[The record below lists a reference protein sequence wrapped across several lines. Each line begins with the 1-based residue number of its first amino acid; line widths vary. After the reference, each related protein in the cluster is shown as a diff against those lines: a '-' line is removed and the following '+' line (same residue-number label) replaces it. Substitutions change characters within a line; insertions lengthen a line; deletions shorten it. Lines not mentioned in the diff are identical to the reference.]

1 LKHRRVRKQITR
13 AMQINITL
21 YVFICLTYGFISELF
36 AKEFRGN
43 VLHFAFGISKSHV
56 LFNERL
62 ANVLSENGYKVHIVF
77 APVAPEVDL
86 PDFRNNKNVEVI
98 KINFTITESVFTLG
112 KQWQNDIFK
121 KDSIK
126 NIFVIGRMFQRL
138 LIDSCKIM
146 SENSALKQHIETIQY
161 DVLLNYC
168 FDICPL
174 AFGWKGKIP
183 KTICISPSTIIFESV
198 ASIIGTPIRPSFI
211 PNGGSAYSDKMT
223 FFGRLKNSLLSSLM
237 LLYPQL
243 PVSAHK
249 TEENIFRTIYGNDFK
264 SITELNSNIVGML
277 INGEASLEFPRPL
290 LPTVLYLGDL
300 LPPKSSR
307 LSKEWQH
314 VVEAENAGIILF
326 SFGSVIKA
334 DLIPWEIQKELLDAF
349 SRFPNY
355 TVVCK
360 LSVDESQ
367 KHYLPPNVKLF
378 DWIPQRELL
387 DHPKLK
393 LFITHA
399 GYNSLLETATV
410 GVPMITIPLFGD
422 QLSNALRAERQ
433 KLSLVLSKLEIT
445 SENLENKMK
454 IILENETYFN
464 RAKQFA
470 GFIHDKP
477 LSNAD
482 MLIRYMDITIRRQ
495 QLVRPAVLN
504 LNVMQEFNFDSV
516 ILATSA
522 FLILLSL
529 VR

>member
-1 LKHRRVRKQITR
+1 
-13 AMQINITL
+13 
-21 YVFICLTYGFISELF
+21 
-36 AKEFRGN
+36 
-43 VLHFAFGISKSHV
+43 
-56 LFNERL
+56 
-62 ANVLSENGYKVHIVF
+62 
-77 APVAPEVDL
+77 
-86 PDFRNNKNVEVI
+86 
-98 KINFTITESVFTLG
+98 
-112 KQWQNDIFK
+112 
-121 KDSIK
+121 
-126 NIFVIGRMFQRL
+126 
-138 LIDSCKIM
+138 M

-168 FDICPL
+168 LDICPL
-174 AFGWKGKIP
+174 AFGWK
-183 KTICISPSTIIFESV
+183 
-198 ASIIGTPIRPSFI
+198 
-211 PNGGSAYSDKMT
+211 
-223 FFGRLKNSLLSSLM
+223 
-237 LLYPQL
+237 
-243 PVSAHK
+243 
-249 TEENIFRTIYGNDFK
+249 
-264 SITELNSNIVGML
+264 
-277 INGEASLEFPRPL
+277 
-290 LPTVLYLGDL
+290 
-300 LPPKSSR
+300 
-307 LSKEWQH
+307 
-314 VVEAENAGIILF
+314 
-326 SFGSVIKA
+326 VIKT

-399 GYNSLLETATV
+399 GYNSLLETAKV

>member
-1 LKHRRVRKQITR
+1 
-13 AMQINITL
+13 MQIHITL

-36 AKEFRGN
+36 AKDFRGN
-43 VLHFAFGISKSHV
+43 VLHFACGISKSHV

-77 APVAPEVDL
+77 APVTPGVDL

-98 KINFTITESVFTLG
+98 KINFTITENVFTLG
-112 KQWQNDIFK
+112 KQWQND
-121 KDSIK
+121 
-126 NIFVIGRMFQRL
+126 RL
-138 LIDSCKIM
+138 LIDSCKIL
-146 SENSALKQHIETIQY
+146 SENSALKQHIETVQY

-168 FDICPL
+168 LDICPL

-183 KTICISPSTIIFESV
+183 KTICISPSTVIFESV
-198 ASIIGTPIRPSFI
+198 ASIVGTPIRPSFI

-223 FFGRLKNSLLSSLM
+223 FFDRLKNSLLSSLM

-249 TEENIFRTIYGNDFK
+249 TEESIFRTIYGNDFK

-307 LSKEWQH
+307 LST
-314 VVEAENAGIILF
+314 
-326 SFGSVIKA
+326 
-334 DLIPWEIQKELLDAF
+334 KELLDAF

-399 GYNSLLETATV
+399 GYNSLLETAKV

-495 QLVRPAVLN
+495 QLVRSAVLN
-504 LNVMQEFNFDSV
+504 LNNIQ
-516 ILATSA
+516 
-522 FLILLSL
+522 LI
-529 VR
+529 VAE

>member
-1 LKHRRVRKQITR
+1 
-13 AMQINITL
+13 MQIHITL

-36 AKEFRGN
+36 AKDFRGN
-43 VLHFAFGISKSHV
+43 VLHFACGISKSHV

-77 APVAPEVDL
+77 APVTPGVDL

-98 KINFTITESVFTLG
+98 KINFTITENVFTLG
-112 KQWQNDIFK
+112 KQWQND
-121 KDSIK
+121 
-126 NIFVIGRMFQRL
+126 RL
-138 LIDSCKIM
+138 LIDSCKIL
-146 SENSALKQHIETIQY
+146 SENSALKQHIETVQY

-168 FDICPL
+168 LDICPL

-183 KTICISPSTIIFESV
+183 KTICISPSTVIFESV
-198 ASIIGTPIRPSFI
+198 ASIVGTPIRPSFI

-223 FFGRLKNSLLSSLM
+223 FFDRLKNSLLSSLM

-249 TEENIFRTIYGNDFK
+249 TEESIFRTIYGNDFK

-307 LSKEWQH
+307 LSTEWQH

-334 DLIPWEIQKELLDAF
+334 DLIPWEIKKELLDAF

-399 GYNSLLETATV
+399 GYNSLLETAKV

-495 QLVRPAVLN
+495 QLVRSAVLN
-504 LNVMQEFNFDSV
+504 LNVMQEFNFDSI